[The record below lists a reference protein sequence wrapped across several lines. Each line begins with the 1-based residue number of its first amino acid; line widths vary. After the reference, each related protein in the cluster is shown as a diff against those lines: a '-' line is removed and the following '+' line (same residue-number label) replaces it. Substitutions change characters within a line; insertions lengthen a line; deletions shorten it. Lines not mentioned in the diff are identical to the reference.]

1 MQSNGF
7 VPQRTYSRTKK
18 IAFWSK
24 IGILLLI
31 VSYIF
36 LTVNRQQHDFQSA
49 WRYWQNANWLSFSAF
64 LLLLLTPVNWLLEA
78 LKWQIL
84 VRRVEPISL
93 GEATQGVL
101 AGLAM
106 GFALPAQLGD
116 TAGRLLSLRSD
127 QRWEGIGAALVSGGM
142 QFFAALFFGTVALF
156 VRLQTGATELPMAQ
170 WILFWLLLLTL
181 ALGLLAGWFRHRL
194 AHLPFRWMQRWE
206 KYWAVAAH
214 YTTPELWLAFGVAA
228 LRYLTFSLQFY
239 LAMNLFGIDL
249 PIRETTT
256 GIGLVYLGKTIIP
269 AFNLLS
275 DLGVREATSMWV
287 FGQWQVP
294 ATQILSATLTLWLI
308 NILAPVL
315 VGLFWVWKLKL
326 TNRH

>member
-7 VPQRTYSRTKK
+7 VPQRTYSATKK
-18 IAFWSK
+18 IVFWSK
-24 IGILLLI
+24 VAILTLI
-31 VSYIF
+31 VSYIIIS
-36 LTVNRQQHDFQSA
+36 LNRQEHDLRSVWA
-49 WRYWQNANWLSFSAF
+49 YWQAADWFSFSAF
-64 LLLLLTPVNWLLEA
+64 VLMLLTPLNWLLEA

-93 GEATQGVL
+93 LEATQGVL

-127 QRWEGIGAALVSGGM
+127 QRWQGIGAALVSGGM
-142 QFFAALFFGTVALF
+142 QFFAAVFFGTIALYF
-156 VRLQTGATELPMAQ
+156 QLQSGVQDLSMAQ
-170 WILFWLLLLTL
+170 WVLFYVLVALMGL
-181 ALGLLAGWFRHRL
+181 AVLVAWQRHKLDGIQHTWFR
-194 AHLPFRWMQRWE
+194 RWE
-206 KYWAVAAH
+206 KYWAVASH
-214 YTTPELWLAFGVAA
+214 YTVFELLLAFGAA
-228 LRYLTFSLQFY
+228 SLRYLTFSFQFY
-239 LAMNLFGIDL
+239 LALGIFGIHL
-249 PIRETTT
+249 PLRETAT

-275 DLGVREATSMWV
+275 DLGVREATSLYI

-294 ATQILSATLTLWLI
+294 APQILSATLTLWLF
-308 NILAPVL
+308 NILAPVF

-326 TNRH
+326 SNN

>member
-18 IAFWSK
+18 IVFWSK
-24 IGILLLI
+24 IGILTLI
-31 VSYIF
+31 VSYIGIT
-36 LTVNRQQHDFQSA
+36 LNRQQHDLQSVFT
-49 WRYWQNANWLSFSAF
+49 YWKTANWLSLPA
-64 LLLLLTPVNWLLEA
+64 LLLLLFTPANWLLEA
-78 LKWQIL
+78 LKWKIL
-84 VRRVEPISL
+84 VQRVEPISVK
-93 GEATQGVL
+93 EATQGVL

-127 QRWEGIGAALVSGGM
+127 QRWQGIGAALVSGGM
-142 QFFAALFFGTVALF
+142 QFLAAVFFGTIALF
-156 VRLQTGATELPMAQ
+156 VQLQFETEAWPVAQ
-170 WILFWLLLLTL
+170 GVLFWLLVLTMGL
-181 ALGLLAGWFRHRL
+181 AVLAAWQRHRL
-194 AHLPFRWMQRWE
+194 VHLPVRWLQRWE
-206 KYWAVAAH
+206 KYWSVASY
-214 YTTPELWLAFGVAA
+214 YTTSELVLAFSAA
-228 LRYLTFSLQFY
+228 SLRYLTFSLQFY
-239 LAMNLFGIDL
+239 FALLIFGIQL
-249 PIRETTT
+249 PLRETAT

-294 ATQILSATLTLWLI
+294 APQILSATLTLWLF

-326 TNRH
+326 STH

>member
-7 VPQRTYSRTKK
+7 VPQRTYSTTKK
-18 IAFWSK
+18 IVFWSK
-24 IGILLLI
+24 IGILVLI
-31 VSYIF
+31 VSYIIF
-36 LTVNRQQHDFQSA
+36 TLHRQQHDLQSVRA
-49 WRYWQNANWLSFSAF
+49 YWKAANWFSWPAI

-84 VRRVEPISL
+84 VRRVEPLSL
-93 GEATQGVL
+93 KEATQGVL

-127 QRWEGIGAALVSGGM
+127 QRWQGIGAALVSGGM
-142 QFFAALFFGTVALF
+142 QFLAAVFFGTIALYSQ
-156 VRLQTGATELPMAQ
+156 LYYGSGDLPVAQ
-170 WILFWLLLLTL
+170 WLLFFALVLTLLLAVL
-181 ALGLLAGWFRHRL
+181 ATWQRHRVL
-194 AHLPFRWMQRWE
+194 HSKVRWVRRWE
-206 KYWAVAAH
+206 KYWSVASH
-214 YTTPELWLAFGVAA
+214 YTTAELLQAFGAA
-228 LRYLTFSLQFY
+228 SLRYLTFSLQFY
-239 LAMNLFGIDL
+239 FALTIFGIHL
-249 PIRETTT
+249 PIRETVT

-275 DLGVREATSMWV
+275 DLGVREATSMLV

-294 ATQILSATLTLWLI
+294 APQILSATLTLWLF

-315 VGLFWVWKLKL
+315 AGLFWVWKLKL
-326 TNRH
+326 SNH

>member
-18 IAFWSK
+18 IVFWLK
-24 IGILLLI
+24 AGLLALI
-31 VSYIF
+31 ISYIIYT
-36 LTVNRQQHDFQSA
+36 LNRQQHDFRSV
-49 WRYWQNANWLSFSAF
+49 WTYWQTANWFSVPAF

-93 GEATQGVL
+93 KESTQGVL

-127 QRWEGIGAALVSGGM
+127 QRWQGIGAALVSGGM
-142 QFFAALFFGTVALF
+142 QFFAAIFFGTIALF
-156 VRLQTGATELPMAQ
+156 LQIQRETNGVPLAQ
-170 WILFWLLLLTL
+170 WVLFL
-181 ALGLLAGWFRHRL
+181 ALVLTLLAGLVAGWQRHWFANSR
-194 AHLPFRWMQRWE
+194 FRWMRRWE
-206 KYWAVAAH
+206 KYWSVASY
-214 YTTPELWLAFGVAA
+214 YTPTELWWAFGVAS

-239 LAMNLFGIDL
+239 IALALFGIRL
-249 PIRETTT
+249 PFRESLT

-275 DLGVREATSMWV
+275 DLGVREATSLWV

-294 ATQILSATLTLWLI
+294 APQILSATLSLWLF
-308 NILAPVL
+308 NILTPVL
-315 VGLFWVWKLKL
+315 AGLFWVWKLKL
-326 TNRH
+326 SNN

>member
-7 VPQRTYSRTKK
+7 TPQRTHSTTKK
-18 IAFWSK
+18 IIFWAK
-24 IGILLLI
+24 IAILTLI
-31 VSYIF
+31 ISYI
-36 LTVNRQQHDFQSA
+36 LMTVNRQQHDLRSV
-49 WRYWQNANWLSFSAF
+49 WRYWQAADWFS
-64 LLLLLTPVNWLLEA
+64 LPVLGLLLLTPVNWLLEA

-84 VRRVEPISL
+84 VQRVEPISL

-127 QRWEGIGAALVSGGM
+127 QRWQGIGAALVSGGM
-142 QFFAALFFGTVALF
+142 QFLAAVFFG
-156 VRLQTGATELPMAQ
+156 
-170 WILFWLLLLTL
+170 TL
-181 ALGLLAGWFRHRL
+181 ALGVHLRTSAPQTLMIHTVLFWSLLFILFLSLLAAWQRHRF
-194 AHLPFRWMQRWE
+194 AHSRFRWLQRWE
-206 KYWAVAAH
+206 KYWSVAT
-214 YTTPELWLAFGVAA
+214 YYSSVELASSFAAA
-228 LRYLTFSLQFY
+228 LARYLTFSLQFY
-239 LAMNLFGIDL
+239 LALVIFGIQL
-249 PIRETTT
+249 PARETAV

-275 DLGVREATSMWV
+275 DLGVREATSLWV

-294 ATQILSATLTLWLI
+294 APQILSATLTLWLV

-315 VGLFWVWKLKL
+315 AGLFWVWKLKL
-326 TNRH
+326 STN